1 MTDPNIVRLLKLLES
16 KDRAHI
22 AQAFELY
29 SSLQSPGLGRAM
41 IQSLLPEES
50 GLEEEELPWE
60 LELWVS
66 MREDD
71 VEGCIFTAGEESWAG
86 GVQHIGKTSITFNF
100 SSDDTAA
107 IAVVV
112 ACIMENHWD
121 SEVSDDL
128 PWDFP
133 DGVEGSASESFHLAA
148 DGTIRQGEPEPDPD
162 SLEDVE
168 REYTDSLG
176 TVHTAHYGFVCG
188 NDGSQHECVC
198 GMGVGCADTRSMLLV
213 LAMTLE
219 LDLEALPTIDRS
231 AGESLVEV
239 LREDCCAQ

>member
-133 DGVEGSASESFHLAA
+133 DDVDASASESFHLAA

-176 TVHTAHYGFVCG
+176 TVHTAHYGFVCD
-188 NDGSQHECVC
+188 NDGSQHECDIRGISC
-198 GMGVGCADTRSMLLV
+198 HMRSMLLV

>member
-41 IQSLLPEES
+41 IQYCCVKECEW
-50 GLEEEELPWE
+50 LEVEELPWE
-60 LELWVS
+60 LELDVS

-128 PWDFP
+128 PWDYP
-133 DGVEGSASESFHLAA
+133 DGVNGKASESFHLAA

-168 REYTDSLG
+168 LEYTDGVGS
-176 TVHTAHYGFVCG
+176 VYTAQNGFVCG
-188 NDGSQHECVC
+188 NDGSQLSVY
-198 GMGVGCADTRSMLLV
+198 GVDIERADTRSMLLV

-231 AGESLVEV
+231 AGEAELKV
-239 LREDCCAQ
+239 LRENC

>member
-41 IQSLLPEES
+41 IAAMSGREE
-50 GLEEEELPWE
+50 GEMPWE
-60 LELWVS
+60 LELDVS
-66 MREDD
+66 MRED
-71 VEGCIFTAGEESWAG
+71 EFEPCIFTAGEESWAG

-128 PWDFP
+128 PWDYP
-133 DGVEGSASESFHLAA
+133 DGVNGKASESFHLAA

-168 REYTDSLG
+168 REYTDGVGS
-176 TVHTAHYGFVCG
+176 VYTAQNGFVCG
-188 NDGSQHECVC
+188 NDGSQLSVY
-198 GMGVGCADTRSMLLV
+198 GVDIERADTRSMLLV

>member
-41 IQSLLPEES
+41 IAAMSGREE
-50 GLEEEELPWE
+50 GEMPWE
-60 LELWVS
+60 LELDVR
-66 MREDD
+66 MRED
-71 VEGCIFTAGEESWAG
+71 EFEPCIFTAGEESWAG

-133 DGVEGSASESFHLAA
+133 DDVDASASESFHLAA

-162 SLEDVE
+162 SLEDVV
-168 REYTDSLG
+168 RRLHQNSLG
-176 TVHTAHYGFVCG
+176 SVHTAHYGFVCD
-188 NDGSQHECVC
+188 NDGSQHECDIRGISC
-198 GMGVGCADTRSMLLV
+198 HMRSMLLV

>member
-128 PWDFP
+128 PWDYP
-133 DGVEGSASESFHLAA
+133 DGVNGKASESFHLAA

-176 TVHTAHYGFVCG
+176 TVHTAHYGFVCD
-188 NDGSQHECVC
+188 NDGSQHECDIRGISC
-198 GMGVGCADTRSMLLV
+198 HMRSMLLV

-231 AGESLVEV
+231 AGEAELKV
-239 LREDCCAQ
+239 LRENC